1 MSLLLPDTYM
11 EPVVFTPLVGVNV
24 AVYVVPLSLVDG
36 FESIPPVILILD
48 EVNFVVWVFIL
59 KVTVDVSPT
68 IKLVR
73 VDVIAQTIDETRV
86 LIERDSAV
94 ELN

>member
-1 MSLLLPDTYM
+1 MSLLVPDTDM
-11 EPVVFTPLVGVNV
+11 EPVVFTPLFGVNV

-48 EVNFVVWVFIL
+48 KVNFVVDDLIL

-68 IKLVR
+68 PKLLR
-73 VDVIAQTIDETRV
+73 VDVISHTTDETRV